1 MKQRNHTFDFL
12 CGICIIRMIC
22 LHTITFC
29 GHKNEEWWTDIMAWS
44 FFFMCFFF
52 FKAGY
57 FNKTVSGN
65 SRTYILDKAKRLL
78 IPYAVW
84 GTIGFI
90 IFAAFIPFELK
101 RYHHTVEPMDISHL
115 WKTSSFWGNEPVWFL
130 MSFFAAYVLV
140 HLIKKIHIV
149 KPISVFQSVVILSCP
164 LISYWLWTQ
173 GNPLP
178 LSLSNVFMGVFFFNL
193 GRTWHW
199 IIDRM
204 GRGSTIAISLLL
216 ITAFV
221 CLNIVWHGEYV
232 MSTNRF
238 TGEPL
243 AAFFNTVIIL
253 LGLSGLLIKLPLLR
267 VPLIN
272 YVGQHS
278 MVYFVAHYP
287 IIQFYRFTHISF
299 GYSMYG
305 RWDDV
310 IILLV
315 FVFTI
320 CTLLVPHVERVTW
333 LSGRLKAK
341 PKPEQKPI
349 ITASS
354 EQHSPEPASKA

>member
-1 MKQRNHTFDFL
+1 
-12 CGICIIRMIC
+12 
-22 LHTITFC
+22 
-29 GHKNEEWWTDIMAWS
+29 
-44 FFFMCFFF
+44 
-52 FKAGY
+52 
-57 FNKTVSGN
+57 
-65 SRTYILDKAKRLL
+65 
-78 IPYAVW
+78 
-84 GTIGFI
+84 
-90 IFAAFIPFELK
+90 
-101 RYHHTVEPMDISHL
+101 
-115 WKTSSFWGNEPVWFL
+115 
-130 MSFFAAYVLV
+130 
-140 HLIKKIHIV
+140 
-149 KPISVFQSVVILSCP
+149 
-164 LISYWLWTQ
+164 
-173 GNPLP
+173 
-178 LSLSNVFMGVFFFNL
+178 MGVFFFNL

-253 LGLSGLLIKLPLLR
+253 LGLSDLLIKLPLPR